1 MTEPVYYEPADET
14 EAGYEQRVA
23 RERARHAAAPTP
35 SSQVEYPW
43 RAAARTGVQVIVSLA
58 LLWPIVQPDVVEF
71 LDALALPG
79 PVAAWIA
86 GAIAVVGAVSTFIA
100 RLSAL
105 PAVDTFVQRFMPW
118 LAPTP
123 KR

>member
-1 MTEPVYYEPADET
+1 MTEPVPYEPMDET
-14 EAGYEQRVA
+14 EAAYEERMQ

-58 LLWPIVQPDVVEF
+58 LLWPLVQPAVDE
-71 LDALALPG
+71 LLAALALPG
-79 PVAAWIA
+79 PVAAWVA
-86 GAIAVVGAVSTFIA
+86 GAITVVGAVSTFIA

-123 KR
+123 KP